1 MYIYNGTEYQTQKV
15 AYAARREHY
24 FELLLAGNNSTQAA
38 HLVGVS
44 KRTAKVWR
52 NGRTRS
58 SGRNEGASV
67 RYYNLAMNTTHVT
80 HGRYLGQEERIRIA
94 DDLIHKKSIRS
105 IAKALGRNPSTIS
118 REVERNFDSKVS
130 RYNPYAAEALAQM
143 RLARPKI
150 PKIFA
155 IPLLMKYIENGL
167 KNQWSPEQISNRLKY
182 DYPGSTVMRISTET
196 IYQAIYIQ
204 AKGQLRLEIAR
215 ALRSGRACRKAKDS
229 NRTRCSRF
237 REPMVMIS
245 ERPSEIEDRAVPG
258 HWEGDLI
265 TGAKNQ
271 SAIGTLVERTT
282 SYLSLCHLPDGH
294 TALNVQ
300 MAVIDEVRNMPN
312 ELRKSLTWDQG
323 AELALH
329 RQITIATN
337 LSVYFCDP
345 HSPWQRGSNE
355 NTNGLLRQYFPK
367 GTDLS
372 VHSKAEL
379 ARVAYLLNNRPRK
392 KLGWHT
398 PTEAINYVIE
408 HGTME
413 GLVVI

>member
-1 MYIYNGTEYQTQKV
+1 MN
-15 AYAARREHY
+15 
-24 FELLLAGNNSTQAA
+24 
-38 HLVGVS
+38 
-44 KRTAKVWR
+44 
-52 NGRTRS
+52 
-58 SGRNEGASV
+58 
-67 RYYNLAMNTTHVT
+67 AMHTIHS
-80 HGRYLGQEERIRIA
+80 RYLGQEERLRIA
-94 DDLIHKKSIRS
+94 DGLIYRRS
-105 IAKALGRNPSTIS
+105 TRDIAGDLGRSPSTIS
-118 REVERNFDSKVS
+118 REAERNLDRKTG
-130 RYNPYAAEALAQM
+130 RYNPYAAEALAQR
-143 RLARPKI
+143 RLARPKT
-150 PKIFA
+150 PKVLA
-155 IPLLMKYIENGL
+155 IPSLLKYIEDRL

-182 DYPGSTVMRISTET
+182 DYPDSNVMRISTET

-204 AKGQLRLEIAR
+204 AKGQLKLEVAR
-215 ALRSGRACRKAKDS
+215 ALRSGRVYRKAKGDS
-229 NRTRCSRF
+229 RTERPRF

-245 ERPSEIEDRAVPG
+245 ERPPEAEDRAVPG

-282 SYLSLCHLPDGH
+282 GYLALCHLPDGH

-300 MAVIDEVRNMPN
+300 KAVTDEVRHIPD

-329 RQITIATN
+329 KQITIAAN
-337 LSVYFCDP
+337 LDVYFCDP

-367 GTDLS
+367 STDLS

-379 ARVAYLLNNRPRK
+379 VRVARLLNDRPRK

-398 PTEAINYVIE
+398 PTEAMNYVMA

-413 GLVVI
+413 GLIVG

>member
-1 MYIYNGTEYQTQKV
+1 MYIYNGAEYHTREA

-24 FELLLAGNNSTQAA
+24 FELLLAGHNSTRAA
-38 HLVGVS
+38 RLVGVS

-58 SGRNEGASV
+58 SGRNEGANI
-67 RYYNLAMNTTHVT
+67 RYYNLAMNTTHAIN
-80 HGRYLGQEERIRIA
+80 GRYLGQEERIRIA
-94 DDLIHKKSIRS
+94 DSLIHKKSIRD
-105 IAKALGRNPSTIS
+105 IAEALGRSPSTIS
-118 REVERNFDSKVS
+118 REVERNFDGKVG

-143 RLARPKI
+143 RLARPKT
-150 PKIFA
+150 PKVLA
-155 IPLLMKYIENGL
+155 IPPLMKYIEDGL

-182 DYPGSTVMRISTET
+182 DYPDSTVMRISTET

-204 AKGQLRLEIAR
+204 AKGRLKLEITR
-215 ALRSGRACRKAKDS
+215 VLRSGRVYRKAQGSD
-229 NRTRCSRF
+229 RTGCPRF

-245 ERPSEIEDRAVPG
+245 ERPPEIEDRAIPG

-300 MAVIDEVRNMPN
+300 QAVIDEVRNMPN

-329 RQITIATN
+329 KQITIATN

-345 HSPWQRGSNE
+345 RSPWQRGSNE

-367 GTDLS
+367 STDLS
-372 VHSKAEL
+372 IHPRAEL
-379 ARVAYLLNNRPRK
+379 VRVARLLNNRPRK

-398 PTEAINYVIE
+398 PTEAMNYVIE

-413 GLVVI
+413 GLIVI

>member
-1 MYIYNGTEYQTQKV
+1 MYIYNGVEYTTQ
-15 AYAARREHY
+15 AMAFSARREHY

-38 HLVGVS
+38 RIVGVS

-67 RYYNLAMNTTHVT
+67 KFYNLKMNTIHPL
-80 HGRYLGQEERIRIA
+80 HGRYLCQEERIAIA
-94 DDLIHKKSIRS
+94 DGLIHKKSIRD
-105 IAKALGRNPSTIS
+105 IAVTLRRSPSTIS
-118 REVERNFDSKVS
+118 REVDRNFDSKTG
-130 RYNPYAAEALAQM
+130 RYNPYAAETLAQM

-150 PKIFA
+150 PKVLA
-155 IPLLMKYIENGL
+155 IPSLMEYIECRL

-182 DYPGSTVMRISTET
+182 DYPHDTMMRISTET

-204 AKGQLRLEIAR
+204 AKGQLKLEIKR
-215 ALRSGRACRKAKDS
+215 SLRSGKAHRK
-229 NRTRCSRF
+229 TRDDYRKERPRF
-237 REPMVMIS
+237 REPMIMIS
-245 ERPSEIEDRAVPG
+245 ERPSEVEDRAVPG

-282 SYLSLCHLPDGH
+282 GYLALCYLPNGH

-300 MAVIDEVRNMPN
+300 EAVINEVHNMPS

-323 AELALH
+323 AELAMH
-329 RQITIATN
+329 KQITIATN
-337 LSVYFCDP
+337 LDVYFCDP
-345 HSPWQRGSNE
+345 HSPWQCGSNE

-367 GTDLS
+367 GTDLT
-372 VHSKAEL
+372 VHSKTEL
-379 ARVAYLLNNRPRK
+379 TRVAQLLNTRPRK
-392 KLGWHT
+392 RLSWHT
-398 PTEAINYVIE
+398 PAEAMYHVIE
-408 HGTME
+408 HGTIQSL
-413 GLVVI
+413 LVT

>member
-1 MYIYNGTEYQTQKV
+1 MFVYNEVEYLTQT
-15 AYAARREHY
+15 AALEARRDHY
-24 FELLLAGNNSTQAA
+24 FELLLVGNNSTQAA
-38 HLVGVS
+38 RFVGVS

-52 NGRTRS
+52 NGRSRS

-67 RYYNLAMNTTHVT
+67 KFYNLAMNTTHEI
-80 HGRYLGQEERIRIA
+80 HSRYLSQEERIKIA
-94 DDLIHKKSIRS
+94 DGLIHEKSIRD
-105 IAKALGRNPSTIS
+105 IAKALGRSPSTIS
-118 REVERNFDSKVS
+118 REIDRNFDSKTE
-130 RYNPYAAEALAQM
+130 RYNPYAAEMLAQK

-150 PKIFA
+150 PKVIA
-155 IPLLMKYIENGL
+155 MPRLMKYIKDRL
-167 KNQWSPEQISNRLKY
+167 KDQWSPEQISNRLKV
-182 DYPGSTVMRISTET
+182 DYPDDKAMRISTET

-204 AKGQLRLEIAR
+204 AKGQLKLEVQR
-215 ALRSGRACRKAKDS
+215 ALRSGKVHRKSRGDG
-229 NRTRCSRF
+229 RTKRSRF

-245 ERPSEIEDRAVPG
+245 ERPPEVEDRAVPG

-282 SYLSLCHLPDGH
+282 SYLALCHLPDDH
-294 TALNVQ
+294 SALSVQ
-300 MAVIDEVRNMPN
+300 QAVIDEVRDMPD

-329 RQITIATN
+329 KQITIATN
-337 LSVYFCDP
+337 LDVYFCDP

-379 ARVAYLLNNRPRK
+379 VRVARLMNNRPRK
-392 KLGWHT
+392 KLGWYT
-398 PTEAINYVIE
+398 PIEAMNYVIE
-408 HGTME
+408 HGSIE
-413 GLVVI
+413 GMIAA